1 MHYEL
6 GQTLRQ
12 SGDLAGAVAAFE
24 RALELD
30 PELREGYYALGVAL
44 KQQSAPARAR
54 RSPPASP
61 ADDRYTRAQEPR
73 RAQATR
79 TARAIN

>member
-24 RALELD
+24 KALEIE
-30 PELREGYYALGVAL
+30 PELREGYYG
-44 KQQSAPARAR
+44 AR
-54 RSPPASP
+54 RW
-61 ADDRYTRAQEPR
+61 R
-73 RAQATR
+73 
-79 TARAIN
+79 